1 MLLSNYSIK
10 FRTAVFVF
18 IVAIVLIGGYCYMSL
33 PREGMPDITI
43 PYIFVTAVYE
53 GTSPEEIEKLITV
66 PLEKQLNDV
75 ENIKELRSS
84 SFDSVCSVTIE
95 FLAGEDIE
103 TAKRRVKDKADLARP
118 DLPTDLDQPVV
129 RGFNVSSDYPIFRL
143 SISGPADVARL
154 KGLAEDLKDRIEL
167 VSGVKE
173 AAVFGT
179 REREIRVEIDLTR
192 LIARDIPIGA
202 IMQRISQENST
213 MSAGNIEVA
222 GDKFQVRVPG
232 EFESVSE
239 LRDIVV
245 ATRRG
250 KQVYL
255 RDVATVADTYKDL
268 ETISRLNGNAAVS
281 INVKKRVGENS
292 VRLIRELKKTLKEFR
307 FPPGVNS
314 TVVYDESDYVDMMI
328 SELENNIASG
338 FILVALILLLFM
350 GGRNSLFVALAIPF
364 SMLTAFAVMAFIGFS
379 LNMMVLFG
387 LVLAVGMLV
396 DNAIVIV
403 ENIYRLRTEGMSRTA
418 AAREGAAE
426 VAWPVI
432 TSTLTTCAAF
442 SPLLF
447 WPDVMGQFMSFLPR
461 TLIIVLMASLFVAIV
476 INPAVC
482 SAFISRGKKADRR
495 ESQHWFSGGYEYL
508 LRGALRHRVP
518 VLLLGFLFLV
528 LTVLIYAWLDRG
540 VELFPETEPRNATV
554 NVKFSQGTS
563 IERTDAALRRVEE
576 VLSRYEDIQFYGT
589 TVGSGGQNGL
599 FGGGGSGGHMGSI
612 HIEFVDAK
620 DRKEN
625 STKLVERIREEL
637 GAVPGAEVQ
646 VEKQEEGPQTGAP
659 VSIELSGDD
668 FDVLSRYSS
677 EIIRKIETIPGLVDV
692 RDDLEDA
699 LPEIQFRVDRQ
710 RAALLG
716 LDTDA
721 IGLFLRTSIYGLETS
736 KFRADEDEY
745 DITLRLP
752 KGRRQTIDI
761 LDQIFIPTPVGTSVP
776 LSSIGTVIYTGGRG
790 AISRKDQKRVITITG
805 NDQGRGVDRIMA
817 DVRVRLEGL
826 ELPPGYHV
834 EYAGDTKEMRE
845 SGVFLARA
853 FAVAIA
859 LIVVILVVQFN
870 SAVLPAII
878 VFSVILSLIG
888 VMWGLIICRMRFGVI
903 MTGVGVISLAGIVV
917 NNAIV
922 LIDCII
928 QRERSGLPAI
938 EAIVQAG
945 RTRLRPVLLTA
956 TTTILGLIP
965 MAVGFSLDV
974 HNWPPSFVAGQ
985 ESSAWWKPMAVAVMF
1000 GLGVATV
1007 LTLVLVPLMYSV
1019 AHSMSAAARRILGPA
1034 DD

>member
-426 VAWPVI
+426 VA
-432 TSTLTTCAAF
+432 
-442 SPLLF
+442 
-447 WPDVMGQFMSFLPR
+447 
-461 TLIIVLMASLFVAIV
+461 
-476 INPAVC
+476 
-482 SAFISRGKKADRR
+482 
-495 ESQHWFSGGYEYL
+495 
-508 LRGALRHRVP
+508 
-518 VLLLGFLFLV
+518 
-528 LTVLIYAWLDRG
+528 
-540 VELFPETEPRNATV
+540 
-554 NVKFSQGTS
+554 
-563 IERTDAALRRVEE
+563 
-576 VLSRYEDIQFYGT
+576 
-589 TVGSGGQNGL
+589 
-599 FGGGGSGGHMGSI
+599 
-612 HIEFVDAK
+612 
-620 DRKEN
+620 
-625 STKLVERIREEL
+625 
-637 GAVPGAEVQ
+637 
-646 VEKQEEGPQTGAP
+646 
-659 VSIELSGDD
+659 
-668 FDVLSRYSS
+668 
-677 EIIRKIETIPGLVDV
+677 
-692 RDDLEDA
+692 
-699 LPEIQFRVDRQ
+699 
-710 RAALLG
+710 
-716 LDTDA
+716 
-721 IGLFLRTSIYGLETS
+721 
-736 KFRADEDEY
+736 
-745 DITLRLP
+745 
-752 KGRRQTIDI
+752 
-761 LDQIFIPTPVGTSVP
+761 
-776 LSSIGTVIYTGGRG
+776 
-790 AISRKDQKRVITITG
+790 
-805 NDQGRGVDRIMA
+805 
-817 DVRVRLEGL
+817 
-826 ELPPGYHV
+826 
-834 EYAGDTKEMRE
+834 
-845 SGVFLARA
+845 
-853 FAVAIA
+853 
-859 LIVVILVVQFN
+859 
-870 SAVLPAII
+870 
-878 VFSVILSLIG
+878 
-888 VMWGLIICRMRFGVI
+888 
-903 MTGVGVISLAGIVV
+903 
-917 NNAIV
+917 
-922 LIDCII
+922 
-928 QRERSGLPAI
+928 
-938 EAIVQAG
+938 
-945 RTRLRPVLLTA
+945 
-956 TTTILGLIP
+956 
-965 MAVGFSLDV
+965 
-974 HNWPPSFVAGQ
+974 
-985 ESSAWWKPMAVAVMF
+985 
-1000 GLGVATV
+1000 
-1007 LTLVLVPLMYSV
+1007 
-1019 AHSMSAAARRILGPA
+1019 
-1034 DD
+1034 